1 MSRNRRS
8 KDPNTPNFRVKKKE
22 NTNGCISYLKRN
34 SSHTIFY
41 IQLKNS
47 GQIILTLLNFENRC
61 CTNQPRENLMK
72 EIKTLENT
80 KINPVA
86 YLCLK
91 RLLLK
96 MRQKSHFSQ
105 IGKCI
110 KRSHVNAILRKA
122 QLNKNSTRQE
132 LLSSSSLYHH

>member
-1 MSRNRRS
+1 VFYGVSKELGQIVVAVPPLNSLTEDQIKKPRSVSRNRRS
-8 KDPNTPNFRVKKKE
+8 KDFNATNFGVKKRKYKWMYKL
-22 NTNGCISYLKRN
+22 TQA
-34 SSHTIFY
+34 SHTIFY

-47 GQIILTLLNFENRC
+47 GQIVLTLLNFENRC

-96 MRQKSHFSQ
+96 MRQ
-105 IGKCI
+105 
-110 KRSHVNAILRKA
+110 RSHIFHKKVNV
-122 QLNKNSTRQE
+122 
-132 LLSSSSLYHH
+132 

>member
-1 MSRNRRS
+1 M
-8 KDPNTPNFRVKKKE
+8 
-22 NTNGCISYLKRN
+22 RN

-47 GQIILTLLNFENRC
+47 GQIILTLLNFENRR

-80 KINPVA
+80 KISPVA

-96 MRQKSHFSQ
+96 MRQ
-105 IGKCI
+105 
-110 KRSHVNAILRKA
+110 RSHIFHKKVNVWNDLMRT
-122 QLNKNSTRQE
+122 QS
-132 LLSSSSLYHH
+132 